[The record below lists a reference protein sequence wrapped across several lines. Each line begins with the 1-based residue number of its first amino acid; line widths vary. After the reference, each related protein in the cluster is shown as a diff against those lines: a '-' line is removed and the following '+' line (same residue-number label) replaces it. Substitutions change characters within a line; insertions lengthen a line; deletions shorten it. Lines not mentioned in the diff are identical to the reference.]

1 MVPADSRRIS
11 RDPRYSGSRAHAATL
26 RVRGSHP
33 LRPAVPGRFRSRR
46 ARAHCGPTTPAAPQ
60 GRRGFGLFPGRSPL
74 LGESLLFSLPAG
86 TKMFQFPA
94 FAPHINAV
102 TGIRPAGFSHSEI
115 RGSRAICAYPRLIAA
130 YHVLHRLRE
139 PRHPPCALLHFS
151 PVGAT
156 VAPRVLLQA
165 PAAGGARS
173 YFQLFRLARGRRP
186 ARADTAHI
194 TRRLI
199 LQSCFVATCQRSISP
214 EGERGEYRT
223 RTDDPLLAKRVL

>member
-1 MVPADSRRIS
+1 MHCYTPGLGCSPVARH
-11 RDPRYSGSRAHAATL
+11 YWGNHGCFLFL
-26 RVRGSHP
+26 RV
-33 LRPAVPGRFRSRR
+33 LRCFSSP
-46 ARAHCGPTTPAAPQ
+46 
-60 GRRGFGLFPGRSPL
+60 RSPRNL
-74 LGESLLFSLPAG
+74 N
-86 TKMFQFPA
+86 
-94 FAPHINAV
+94 HAV
-102 TGIRPAGFSHSEI
+102 SGLQPDGLSHSEI
-115 RGSRAICAYPRLIAA
+115 RGSKAICAYPRLIAA

-156 VAPRVLLQA
+156 VSPRVPLKA

-173 YFQLFRLARGRRP
+173 YFQLFRLARGKRP

-214 EGERGEYRT
+214 ERERGEYRT
-223 RTDDPLLAKRVL
+223 RTDDPLLAKQVL